1 MDRLGGPAGG
11 IAAFALTAGLAADTG
26 GFGAVS
32 WDRAL
37 IGLCAAALLLVILG
51 GGERPGGR
59 YALVF
64 LGALGSLTAWTA
76 ASWLWSDSPPLAL
89 VEAQRVALYFAI
101 AIACVL
107 AGRRLSLQ
115 WLAGGIAVASTF
127 IAIWNLAIRIGGHSH
142 PSDLG
147 ASARPVGYAN
157 SLALICVVGLLLLP
171 VLPRLALVLAG
182 PLVADLVLQKS
193 AGALAGLAAG
203 ALVYA
208 FVAHPRA
215 RRAVIV
221 LAVCGAAASPFALKG
236 HFRAQYWHVA
246 VHEARAEPVLGSGA
260 GTFRDWWLRDRSE
273 PASTLEAHSLYLETL
288 AELAPIGL
296 ALLLVALATPVCAA
310 ARLGEPAIAAAIAAY
325 DCAASVDF
333 HWELA
338 GVTAPVV
345 LIGAAAVVRVGRR
358 RIAHV
363 RPLPAAIA
371 LAALTVAALLAYAG
385 SVRLQEAQAALA
397 AGNAP
402 RAASLARAA
411 LRYAPFSTDAWQVI
425 GDAERSAAAY
435 RRGLALDKNDWTL
448 WSRLAS
454 VTKGAPHRLALREAV
469 RLNPLASGP

>member
-37 IGLCAAALLLVILG
+37 IGLCAAALLLVILA
-51 GGERPGGR
+51 GGERPGR

-64 LGALGSLTAWTA
+64 LGSLGLLTAWTA
-76 ASWLWSDSPPLAL
+76 TSWLWSDSPPLAL
-89 VEAQRVALYFAI
+89 VEAQRVALYFAT
-101 AIACVL
+101 AVACVL

-115 WLAGGIAVASTF
+115 WLAGGVAVAAAFIAV
-127 IAIWNLAIRIGGHSH
+127 WNLAIRIGGHSH

-171 VLPRLALVLAG
+171 ALPRLALALAA
-182 PLVADLVLQKS
+182 PLVADLVLQQS
-193 AGALAGLAAG
+193 SGALAGLAAG
-203 ALVYA
+203 AVVYA
-208 FVAHPRA
+208 FVAYPRA
-215 RRAVIV
+215 RRVVIV
-221 LAVCGAAASPFALKG
+221 LAVCAVAASPFVLKG

-246 VHEARAEPVLGSGA
+246 VREARAEPVLGSGA
-260 GTFRDWWLRDRSE
+260 GTYRDWWLLDRTE

-288 AELAPIGL
+288 AELGPIGL
-296 ALLLVALATPVCAA
+296 ALLLVALATPVLAA
-310 ARLGEPAIAAAIAAY
+310 ARLREPAIAAAIAAY
-325 DCAASVDF
+325 DCAAAVDF
-333 HWELA
+333 HWELS

-345 LIGAAAVVRVGRR
+345 LLGAVAVVRVGRNKT
-358 RIAHV
+358 AHV
-363 RPLPAAIA
+363 RTLPAAVA
-371 LAALTVAALLAYAG
+371 LAALTAAALLAYAG
-385 SVRLQEAQAALA
+385 SVRLQEAQDALA

-411 LRYAPFSTDAWQVI
+411 LRYAPFSADAWQVV

-454 VTKGAPHRLALREAV
+454 VTEGAPRRLALHEAA